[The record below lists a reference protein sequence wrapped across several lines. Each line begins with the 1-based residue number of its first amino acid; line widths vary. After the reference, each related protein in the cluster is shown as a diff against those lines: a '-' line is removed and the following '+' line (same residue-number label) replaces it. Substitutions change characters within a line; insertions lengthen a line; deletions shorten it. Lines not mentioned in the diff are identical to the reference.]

1 MSFWQRLVRE
11 AQRPPSVGLAALGT
25 GLLAAGVANPLLAVL
40 AAPAYAAWGVYLVSR
55 VLRASDL
62 RGDAL
67 KAIEEPLEAVARARY
82 GAAHPASVAPEDRS
96 AARVRRRFE
105 ELMAELDIARTPG
118 ERERRGR
125 APDADSAEEFE
136 RRLRQF
142 RRVVAGED
150 TILNRLRNTPSGIPA
165 LPAGLLADVTHLVNW
180 AEQISRQRTEYLT
193 VLTTHPLAETR
204 RRIEEKKRE
213 AARLPQEERGE
224 VLAGVEL
231 LESELERRDDLQ
243 REVRSIENQLDMIE
257 SLVNNLIL
265 STPNLPSARDQIARV
280 KRNVE
285 TFQTVNREVRERLE
299 GRAVVRPALAAE
311 AEAERDGGARA

>member
-1 MSFWQRLVRE
+1 MSFWRRLVRE

-55 VLRASDL
+55 ALRAPDL
-62 RGDAL
+62 RGDAI
-67 KAIEEPLEAVARARY
+67 KAIEQPLAEVARARY
-82 GAAHPASVAPEDRS
+82 GAEHPASVAPQDRS

-105 ELMAELDIARTPG
+105 ELMAELDIAHAPG
-118 ERERRGR
+118 ERRGR
-125 APDADSAEEFE
+125 AVDTDNAEEFE
-136 RRLRQF
+136 RQLRQF
-142 RRVVAGED
+142 RRIVAGED
-150 TILNRLRNTPSGIPA
+150 TILNRLRNTPSGVPA

-180 AEQISRQRTEYLT
+180 AEQISRQRAEYLT
-193 VLTTHPLAETR
+193 VLTAHSVQATR
-204 RRIEEKKRE
+204 QRIEEKKRE
-213 AARLPQEERGE
+213 ASRLPQDERGE
-224 VLAGVEL
+224 VLASIEL

-299 GRAVVRPALAAE
+299 SRSAPPRLPSGLA
-311 AEAERDGGARA
+311 AEAERDGGARP